1 MTASPVAAPRHVLV
15 TGGAGYVGSRLV
27 PKLLEAGH
35 RVTVIDL
42 YLYGDNVFGA
52 AAASPALRQVKGDLR
67 DSAAVADALR
77 GCDAVIHLACISNDP
92 SFELDPDLG
101 RSINYDCFR
110 PLVRAAR
117 ESGVDRFIYASSS
130 SVYGIKEDA
139 EVTEELPLQPLTDY
153 SKYKA
158 MCEEV
163 LEAERRPGFTTLTL
177 RPATVCG
184 WAPRLRLDLTVNI
197 LTNHAVNNGRITV
210 FGGAQKRPN
219 IDIEDMTDLYV
230 ASLGYDAATIDGQV
244 LNAGYE
250 NHTVMQIAEQV
261 RERVGANVEI
271 VATPTDDN
279 RSYHVSSKRIAE
291 RLGFVPRRTI
301 GDAVDGLLAA
311 FRGGLVPNPMTDDV
325 YYNVRRM
332 QAVRLA

>member
-1 MTASPVAAPRHVLV
+1 M
-15 TGGAGYVGSRLV
+15 
-27 PKLLEAGH
+27 
-35 RVTVIDL
+35 
-42 YLYGDNVFGA
+42 
-52 AAASPALRQVKGDLR
+52 
-67 DSAAVADALR
+67 
-77 GCDAVIHLACISNDP
+77 
-92 SFELDPDLG
+92 
-101 RSINYDCFR
+101 
-110 PLVRAAR
+110 
-117 ESGVDRFIYASSS
+117 
-130 SVYGIKEDA
+130 
-139 EVTEELPLQPLTDY
+139 
-153 SKYKA
+153 
-158 MCEEV
+158 
-163 LEAERRPGFTTLTL
+163 
-177 RPATVCG
+177 
-184 WAPRLRLDLTVNI
+184 
-197 LTNHAVNNGRITV
+197 

-279 RSYHVSSKRIAE
+279 RSYHVSSKGIAD

-301 GDAVDGLLAA
+301 ADAVDGLVAA